1 MYVVLNLISI
11 IIMYIELFFSIIVF
25 WKVYLGNRLKIGLVN
40 EVMWEFVLEKIFYI
54 FFFYLIGK

>member
-1 MYVVLNLISI
+1 MLNLISI

-25 WKVYLGNRLKIGLVN
+25 WKVYLGNRLKMGLVN